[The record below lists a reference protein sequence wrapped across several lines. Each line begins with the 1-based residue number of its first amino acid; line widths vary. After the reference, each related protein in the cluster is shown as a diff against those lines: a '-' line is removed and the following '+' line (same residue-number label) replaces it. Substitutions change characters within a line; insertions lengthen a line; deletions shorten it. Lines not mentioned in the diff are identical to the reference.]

1 MDETN
6 RNCVVGAKLTER
18 VNGLESIMEK
28 FDKTVNKIDIRLDEL
43 REGWQKRPSWT
54 VTILLTIL
62 TSSTTGLLVTLLKKI

>member
-1 MDETN
+1 MANGD
-6 RNCVVGAKLTER
+6 CIIGAKLTER

-62 TSSTTGLLVTLLKKI
+62 TSSTTGLLVTLLRKI